1 MRGLGVV
8 LLFGSVLSVPK
19 PSLWDTLDNAGNERI
34 LYLVG
39 KPRSRFSSYFPSSF
53 W

>member
-34 LYLVG
+34 LYLFG
-39 KPRSRFSSYFPSSF
+39 
-53 W
+53 